1 MIQKTILLR
10 IFIALIFMVLV
21 AACGPYMHQPMR
33 TRRAVIGPETPAK
46 KVLLDL
52 PKAKEKIVVA
62 VYKFRDQTGQYKAS
76 ENGANWSTAVTQ
88 GATTILIR
96 ALEESGW
103 FIPIERE
110 NMGNLLNERKIIR
123 TSRAQYEGGD
133 ENNSSL
139 LPPLLFAGVILEG
152 GIISY
157 ESNILTGGA
166 GIRYFGADASGQY
179 REDRVSI
186 YIRAVSSSNGKV
198 LKTVYTTK
206 SILSQ
211 EVSVGLFRYVKT
223 KRLLEAE
230 TGFTY
235 NEPSEICVTEAIEK
249 AVESLIIEGVQD
261 KLWALQ
267 NPKDTA
273 SVSFNN
279 YLDEKQT
286 NYKTDPLGRILEK
299 DNRGKLIM
307 GGSFGSNSFLGDYTA
322 GEIRPKTIFSMG
334 VALNSHLSV
343 DSEIGYRGLMVQ
355 KKVNDYSM
363 SSDLSIRYVFLPYDK
378 LTPYFSVGGG
388 YDYHS
393 TGVGLSR
400 DMYLPKL
407 NGSIGLEY
415 MVRKKLGLS
424 VSSGWNYYLSD
435 RFDGTRSG
443 RYNDVGWGI
452 SIGMKLYIFNLK
464 QKSAYY

>member
-46 KVLLDL
+46 KTLLDL

-76 ENGANWSTAVTQ
+76 ENGASWSTAVTQ

-133 ENNSSL
+133 ENNSKL

-166 GIRYFGADASGQY
+166 GIRYFGADASGKY

-211 EVSVGLFRYVKT
+211 EVSVGLFRYVKS

-249 AVESLIIEGVQD
+249 AIESLIMEGIQG

-267 NPKDTA
+267 NPKDTT
-273 SVSFNN
+273 SVSFTN
-279 YLDEKQT
+279 YLEEKQT
-286 NYKTDPLGRILEK
+286 NYKTDPMGRILEK
-299 DNRGKLIM
+299 DNRGKLAM
-307 GGSFGSNSFLGDYTA
+307 GASAGSNSFIGDYTA
-322 GEIRPKTIFSMG
+322 GQVRPKISLLMG
-334 VALNSHLSV
+334 VALNSHLFV

-355 KKVNDYSM
+355 NKVDDYSM
-363 SSDLSIRYVFLPYDK
+363 FGDLSLRYVFIPYDK
-378 LTPYFSVGGG
+378 LTPYLSVGGG
-388 YDYHS
+388 YDNNFK
-393 TGVGLSR
+393 GVGLSH
-400 DMYLPKL
+400 DQYLPKL

-424 VSSGWNYYLSD
+424 VSSGWDYYLND
-435 RFDGTRSG
+435 RFDGARSG
-443 RYNDVGWGI
+443 SYNDLGWGI
-452 SIGMKLYIFNLK
+452 SIGMKLYLFNLR
-464 QKSAYY
+464 QKVAYY